1 MNRLQ
6 YETSP
11 YLLQHA
17 DNPVDWYPWG
27 DEAFQVARME
37 DKPLLVSV
45 GYSTCHWCHVMAHE
59 SFEDPDVAGLMNMLF
74 VNVKVDREE
83 RPDVDQMLMDV
94 CQLLTGSGGWPLNVF
109 LTPEGKP
116 FYAGTYFPPRPAHGR
131 PSWVQVLHYIA
142 KLWREDRDTIYRQ
155 AQRIEEALQG
165 KDTPLLQLDR
175 LEGEQPPWSEETMH
189 DIYKQ
194 LIVQADLVHG
204 GFGGAPKFPQTMA
217 LDWLMQYHF
226 HTGQA
231 EALQHAL
238 FSLEQMV
245 RGGIYDQLGGGLAR
259 YATDER
265 WLVPHFEK
273 MLYDNALLLRSLTA
287 AWQHTRRD
295 LFGEAAA
302 ETIEWVAREMRHP
315 EGAFYSALDA
325 DSEGEEGKFYVWSKK
340 EVEEVLGDEAP
351 LFCAFYDVSEQG
363 NWEGKNILHRPHEEE
378 AFAERQG
385 LSVQE
390 LKAKLAS
397 AKRRLLAR
405 RNERTRPGLDDKVL
419 LDWNM
424 LMVTALLQ
432 AGRAFGRDEWREM
445 ALQALHFA
453 LEHLQQDEGPTMYH
467 TWKDGKARYDAYL
480 DDYANLIEAL
490 LEAAETTGEM
500 SYVERAAR
508 VAEYV
513 IEEFLDPQ
521 RSLFRFS
528 SPTHDSR
535 VSPRIELF
543 DSATPSGNAVMARNL
558 QRLAVLLHRDD
569 QAALAERMLR
579 VVSDSVVRYPL
590 AMAHWAVALANA
602 VWGLPEIAVVGP
614 DAARKVTTLW
624 RHYLPDHVLQW
635 STEAEARWPL
645 LAGRSGAADEALF
658 YLCRQYACLRPVR
671 EAEALM
677 ALMRPPA

>member
-27 DEAFQVARME
+27 DEAFELARRE

-109 LTPEGKP
+109 LTPDGKP

-155 AQRIEEALQG
+155 ARRIEEALQG

-175 LEGEQPPWSEETMH
+175 LEGEQPPWSEETLH
-189 DIYKQ
+189 AIYKQ
-194 LIVQADLVHG
+194 LVVQADLMHG
-204 GFGGAPKFPQTMA
+204 GFGSAPKFPQTMA

-226 HTGQA
+226 HTGQD

-273 MLYDNALLLRSLTA
+273 MLYDNALLVRSLVA
-287 AWQHTRRD
+287 AWQHSGRD
-295 LFGEAAA
+295 LFGEAVA
-302 ETIEWVAREMRHP
+302 ETIEWVEREMSHP

-340 EVEEVLGDEAP
+340 EVEEVLGDEAE
-351 LFCAFYDVSEQG
+351 LFCAYYDVTEEG

-385 LSVQE
+385 LSVAA
-390 LKAKLAS
+390 LKAKLA
-397 AKRRLLAR
+397 AGKRRLLAR
-405 RNERTRPGLDDKVL
+405 RNERVRPGRDDKVL

-432 AGRAFGRDEWREM
+432 AGRAFGRSEWTER
-445 ALQALHFA
+445 ALKALHFA
-453 LEHLQQDEGPTMYH
+453 LEHLRQGEGPAMYH
-467 TWKDGKARYDAYL
+467 TWKAGKARYDAYL
-480 DDYANLIEAL
+480 DDYAYLVEAL
-490 LEAAETTGEM
+490 LEAAETTGDM
-500 SYVERAAR
+500 SHAERAGQLATY
-508 VAEYV
+508 A
-513 IEEFLDPQ
+513 IEAFLDRQ
-521 RSLFRFS
+521 RSLFYFS
-528 SPTHDSR
+528 SPAHDRR
-535 VSPRIELF
+535 VTPRIEFF

-558 QRLAVLLHRDD
+558 QRLAVLLHRDEW
-569 QAALAERMLR
+569 AVLAERMLR
-579 VVSDSVVRYPL
+579 VVSDSVARYPL
-590 AMAHWAVALANA
+590 AMAHWAVALANE
-602 VWGLPEIAVVGP
+602 VWGLPEIAIVGP
-614 DAARKVTTLW
+614 DAARKAAEVR
-624 RHYLPDHVLQW
+624 RHYLPDHVLQY
-635 STEAEARWPL
+635 AEAADDRWPL
-645 LAGRSGAADEALF
+645 LAGRSGAEDEALI

-671 EAEALM
+671 KVEELL